1 MRLDDVADR
10 ARRNAQQKAAER
22 PGGGGG
28 GGDSSGGGGGAAAE
42 RLPSVLV
49 LMIDATSRAHFQR
62 SLPLTLAALREIGQI
77 SGPAAN
83 ASGGGSGGGGGG
95 GGGGSGGGG
104 SGGGGGGGGKAGRAG
119 RAGGQGRLHVFDF
132 EQYNIVGFNSVPNQ
146 MPLFCGI
153 EHTQL
158 PYLQGAQCVWEVA
171 KAHGA
176 VTMMADEVHDGCQSP
191 TCPIHAIQ
199 QGAYGVASYELPDH
213 RWWRALC
220 SPHVP
225 PCCWAEGGFLNPGR
239 RQCVGGGRHLH
250 EVELGYVEEWL
261 EVYADAPRR
270 WASVNTMVA
279 HLPLHAAAMAIP
291 TVVILANCS
300 LVYRDAT
307 LPHTL
312 CVLAMGA
319 FTRWRT
325 STSCCGCPRLTSTS
339 PDCCGGWRAACCR
352 TLCCCCSPTTA
363 RTASGKQRV

>member
-22 PGGGGG
+22 PGGG
-28 GGDSSGGGGGAAAE
+28 SGGGGGGGGAGTE

-49 LMIDATSRAHFQR
+49 LMIDATSRAHFHR
-62 SLPLTLAALREIGQI
+62 SLPLTLAALREIGQAG
-77 SGPAAN
+77 GPVPRN
-83 ASGGGSGGGGGG
+83 ASSGGGGGG
-95 GGGGSGGGG
+95 GGGD
-104 SGGGGGGGGKAGRAG
+104 GGGGGGGGEANS
-119 RAGGQGRLHVFDF
+119 AGGAGRLHVFDF

-225 PCCWAEGGFLNPGR
+225 PCCWAKGGFLNPGR

-261 EVYADAPRR
+261 EGYADAPRR

-279 HLPLHAAAMAIP
+279 HCPLHAAAMAIL
-291 TVVILANCS
+291 TIVILAMATPTM
-300 LVYRDAT
+300 AT
-307 LPHTL
+307 LTVALLTMGTL
-312 CVLAMGA
+312 
-319 FTRWRT
+319 TRWRT
-325 STSCCGCPRLTSTS
+325 STLCCGCPLWTSTY
-339 PDCCGGWRAACCR
+339 PRCCGGWRAAHYRTRCCY
-352 TLCCCCSPTTA
+352 CSPTTA
-363 RTASGKQRV
+363 HTASGAHRV